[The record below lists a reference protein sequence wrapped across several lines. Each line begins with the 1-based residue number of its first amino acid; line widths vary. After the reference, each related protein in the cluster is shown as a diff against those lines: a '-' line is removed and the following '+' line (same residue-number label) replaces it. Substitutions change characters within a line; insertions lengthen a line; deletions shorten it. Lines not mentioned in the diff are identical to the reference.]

1 MDLDFYEIYKDLPTT
16 ELLKIVHRPDGY
28 QPEAVEA
35 ASRHLSQRERTLEDQ
50 AAVQAFFEEKDRDAR
65 RKTEKIDHLKEQAA
79 DLLQPIIQPGPHVA
93 PQKWLNIFLLV
104 LGAQYAWTLINDL
117 IEVYKSIVLAASHLL
132 DMNFLINVVDLIYL
146 PLFFYLLYKRK
157 RWGWILVFA
166 GILVGI
172 LGLPMQV
179 YAYSTYLRAMEVMH
193 MGISSIAWFLAETVL
208 KVAFA
213 WFLWRQDVCDLFGV
227 GKPAKMRTLLY
238 TSGISLLVFTVLL
251 ILY

>member
-1 MDLDFYEIYKDLPTT
+1 MDI
-16 ELLKIVHRPDGY
+16 
-28 QPEAVEA
+28 
-35 ASRHLSQRERTLEDQ
+35 
-50 AAVQAFFEEKDRDAR
+50 
-65 RKTEKIDHLKEQAA
+65 
-79 DLLQPIIQPGPHVA
+79 
-93 PQKWLNIFLLV
+93 
-104 LGAQYAWTLINDL
+104 
-117 IEVYKSIVLAASHLL
+117 
-132 DMNFLINVVDLIYL
+132 NFLINIITLIYL
-146 PLFFYLLYKRK
+146 PFFFYLLYKRK

-208 KVAFA
+208 KIAFA
-213 WFLWRQDVCDLFGV
+213 WFLWRQDVSDLFGV